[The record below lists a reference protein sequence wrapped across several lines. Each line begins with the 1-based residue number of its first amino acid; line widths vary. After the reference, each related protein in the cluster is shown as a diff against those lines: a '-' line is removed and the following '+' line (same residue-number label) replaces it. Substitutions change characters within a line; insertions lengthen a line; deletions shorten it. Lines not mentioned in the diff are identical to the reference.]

1 MESER
6 FFFLSLFNAEIYQ
19 ILNDLMV
26 YSGMIYSS
34 LEGIIPDW
42 KESFQSGKTY
52 SVVVWKNLTGV
63 KNRYNLGG
71 CGKYDF
77 SVSPCLL
84 DLGLGIG
91 DWGLG
96 LLLHHCVALMT
107 TLTIIMTIMITRP
120 DILTLRTSILSLI
133 WFHSG

>member
-6 FFFLSLFNAEIYQ
+6 FFSLSLFNAEIYQ
-19 ILNDLMV
+19 ISHDLMV

-52 SVVVWKNLTGV
+52 SVMVGKNLTGV
-63 KNRYNLGG
+63 KNRCNLGD

-84 DLGLGIG
+84 DLGLGNG
-91 DWGLG
+91 D
-96 LLLHHCVALMT
+96 
-107 TLTIIMTIMITRP
+107 
-120 DILTLRTSILSLI
+120 
-133 WFHSG
+133 